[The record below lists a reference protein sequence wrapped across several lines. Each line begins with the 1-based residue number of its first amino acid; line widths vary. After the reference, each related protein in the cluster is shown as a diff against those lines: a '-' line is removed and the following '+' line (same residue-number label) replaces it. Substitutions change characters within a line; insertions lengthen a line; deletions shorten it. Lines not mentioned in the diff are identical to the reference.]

1 MIDRAKQE
9 EVAALFRE
17 AGEAHHAAYSE
28 TDGADPDWPIWY
40 AGYLQPRLS
49 AALNAKFTKSELV
62 YLLVSLDRE
71 VQRQAP
77 GANWHAYYAK
87 ALVSRYT

>member
-1 MIDRAKQE
+1 MSDLSKQE

-17 AGEAHHAAYSE
+17 AGEAHHAAYIE

-40 AGYLQPRLS
+40 AEYLQPRLS
-49 AALNAKFTKSELV
+49 ALLGATFTKSELV
-62 YLLVSLDRE
+62 YLLISLDRD

-77 GANWHAYYAK
+77 GANWHSYYAK
-87 ALVSRYT
+87 ALVSRYL